1 MGISHPFFSI
11 ISIPGSESYQGAP
24 SNRIPGKSLQ
34 VGQRVG
40 FLQVRRS
47 RGRILLQADVI
58 VNGIP
63 ETLLVPQ
70 LSFCCVDGDVTQKKL
85 DLLQFAA
92 GLMAQWRTGP
102 S

>member
-1 MGISHPFFSI
+1 M
-11 ISIPGSESYQGAP
+11 
-24 SNRIPGKSLQ
+24 
-34 VGQRVG
+34 
-40 FLQVRRS
+40 RRS

-70 LSFCCVDGDVTQKKL
+70 VSLRRLDGDVTQQKL
-85 DLLQFAA
+85 NLLQFAA
-92 GLMAQWRTGP
+92 GLMAQSRTGP